1 MRLFSSIF
9 VLALQVLPL
18 AAGGA
23 EEARLDYR
31 LKVRLREAPAAVE
44 SGFRMVATPAL
55 TTRNKVK
62 RLRMGRWQ
70 IEPLAGS
77 GAPPSAAILAR
88 ALGLCYFSGPTAQAV
103 PLATGMTFAGRWC
116 RLWQVQTPPEVGAY
130 AYLVEVAPG
139 LLALAYL
146 SATLPEGD
154 IRSFEIHLA
163 GMSLGRHAVPAEE
176 GTALLKTLRHWAD
189 QAGMPDV
196 HDELE
201 TEEIP

>member
-103 PLATGMTFAGRWC
+103 PLATGMTVAGRWC

-189 QAGMPDV
+189 QTGMPDV